1 MSTSDDRSGIPPTDP
16 EGTFNDFL
24 TYAELLQAPQLAR
37 LYTFVLR
44 EGPIEIETIKRT
56 LEMPHSTTYKYLGRL
71 EEMGLLTRHDN
82 AAPTTV
88 TVDLIR
94 LLLDT
99 EQGVV
104 AATPVLIDAIGRQ
117 LDSEDI
123 RVFIDRQ
130 GLAKLAAAL
139 HYTLRIMD
147 GEFTQRTAASKL
159 GVHPVEGL
167 SVFTALQEVIEE
179 ATEYD
184 PYLDLDMNRDGDS
197 ALDPALDTER
207 SK

>member
-1 MSTSDDRSGIPPTDP
+1 MSTPEYHPTAPHSDP
-16 EGTFNDFL
+16 ERIFNDFL

-44 EGPIEIETIKRT
+44 EGPVEIETVKRA
-56 LEMPHSTTYKYLGRL
+56 LEMPHSTTYKYLSRL
-71 EEMGLLTRHDN
+71 EEMGLLTRHTDRT
-82 AAPTTV
+82 PTTV
-88 TVDLIR
+88 TVDPIR

-99 EQGVV
+99 EQGAV

-139 HYTLRIMD
+139 HYTLQILD
-147 GEFTQRTAASKL
+147 GEFTQRTAASML
-159 GVHPVEGL
+159 DVHPVEGMA
-167 SVFTALQEVIEE
+167 VFTALQDVMEE
-179 ATEYD
+179 AAGYD
-184 PYLDLDMNRDGDS
+184 PYLDVDGDS
-197 ALDPALDTER
+197 ALDSESDAESPE
-207 SK
+207 